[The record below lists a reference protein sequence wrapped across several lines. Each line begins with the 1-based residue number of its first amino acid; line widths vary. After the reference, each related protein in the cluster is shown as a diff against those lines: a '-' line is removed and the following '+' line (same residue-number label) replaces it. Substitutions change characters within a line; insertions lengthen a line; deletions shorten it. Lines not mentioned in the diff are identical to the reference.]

1 MHEVDEAGRV
11 SATTPT
17 RQWIRALHVDLVGR
31 HPDPRQL
38 ARWMTA
44 ARRGASHRQIA
55 GEVLRS
61 DEYCRGQVAALHRAL
76 LDRDV
81 DPAGLEAWTTAL
93 TAGLAL
99 QDVIA
104 GMCDSFEYKTLYPAT
119 AAFIESLYQ
128 RLLSRDSD
136 PDSKAIWLTALDQRT
151 STLAVIRGFLSSAE
165 YCAQRVTELHQ
176 RLLGRDPDRA
186 ELPERVV
193 ALMQGAPLQD
203 AVLGFVSSAEY
214 IARAE
219 TRPDAARSARR
230 TIARGTMPILPR
242 AEDPDDDVLELV
254 RGGDIRGALERLM
267 QRHGTSVYR
276 YCRAALADPA
286 LADDIQQQ
294 VFIEAFRDLPRFA
307 GRSTVR
313 TWLLGI
319 ARHRVLDAA
328 KRRRRS
334 RSHLDD
340 ACAPTAAEHAD
351 PRALPGEWIDETRL
365 LSVLVECVYELEEP
379 ARTSVLLRF
388 QQGLSYDEMAQISG
402 ENPGTL
408 QARVSR
414 ALRRLRDLIEARFE
428 R

>member
-1 MHEVDEAGRV
+1 M
-11 SATTPT
+11 T
-17 RQWIRALHVDLVGR
+17 RG
-31 HPDPRQL
+31 DPESPLRWTSKSTRKL
-38 ARWMTA
+38 AA
-44 ARRGASHRQIA
+44 K
-55 GEVLRS
+55 
-61 DEYCRGQVAALHRAL
+61 
-76 LDRDV
+76 
-81 DPAGLEAWTTAL
+81 L
-93 TAGLAL
+93 TARGKPISPQKVGQLLFAL
-99 QDVIA
+99 
-104 GMCDSFEYKTLYPAT
+104 G
-119 AAFIESLYQ
+119 
-128 RLLSRDSD
+128 
-136 PDSKAIWLTALDQRT
+136 
-151 STLAVIRGFLSSAE
+151 
-165 YCAQRVTELHQ
+165 
-176 RLLGRDPDRA
+176 
-186 ELPERVV
+186 
-193 ALMQGAPLQD
+193 
-203 AVLGFVSSAEY
+203 
-214 IARAE
+214 
-219 TRPDAARSARR
+219 
-230 TIARGTMPILPR
+230 
-242 AEDPDDDVLELV
+242 
-254 RGGDIRGALERLM
+254 
-267 QRHGTSVYR
+267 YR